1 MTLSELIKKYR
12 WSLILGFIYV
22 LPIIIA
28 NRLYIDDLGRSAD
41 GYYRLSENG
50 RPLADAVLH
59 FLSFG
64 PVASDISPYTLLISV
79 AVMVLSTAY
88 FCEAINLRSKLAKT
102 ILPIALLISPNFLEN
117 LSYKFDSVT
126 MGLSVAAIVFP
137 IAFSINRSQKVK
149 FAITS
154 FFIIISL
161 CLYQAS
167 INLIASIALIEFY
180 IRLTHGYSSIDA
192 IKTVFNRVGATVVGY
207 ALYSKFI
214 VPLFVIGYYN
224 TNHSDIVSS
233 MGEFTR
239 TLDNLIGLSSYMF
252 MGVGG
257 WLLAA
262 CFIASILI
270 SWTSTAFYFG
280 SSSESVRTKLL
291 CGLIL
296 IASPIVILICT
307 FGSLSL
313 LRDPVLHPRVLI
325 GSSGVILFS
334 FVLLCE
340 TYYKTI
346 KLLPIFA
353 TVGCFSVSAA
363 YGNTLTGQS
372 EMERNI
378 AGLISNDINTLMLE
392 GNSGLFV
399 NGRPEVI
406 PSIKKIKETTP
417 IIQLLIP
424 NNFKEK
430 WVFSNFYLA
439 SLGMNYSYVPY
450 GEGISRMRKACETGN
465 MIKRTKYSIGSYGK
479 TILIDF
485 KKCE

>member
-1 MTLSELIKKYR
+1 MSISELIKKYR
-12 WSLILGFIYV
+12 WSLTLGFIYV

-28 NRLYIDDLGRSAD
+28 NKLYIDDLGRSAD
-41 GYYRLSENG
+41 GYFRLSENG

-64 PVASDISPYTLLISV
+64 VVALDISPYTLLISV
-79 AVMVLSTAY
+79 VVIVLSTAY
-88 FCEAINLRSKLAKT
+88 FCEALGLRSRLSAT

-137 IAFSINRSQKVK
+137 VAFTVNSSHKLK
-149 FAITS
+149 FAFTS
-154 FFIIISL
+154 LFIVLSL

-167 INLIASIALIEFY
+167 INLIASVALIEFY
-180 IRLTHGYSSIDA
+180 IRLTRGYNSLDV
-192 IKTVFNRVGATVVGY
+192 IKTIFNRAAATVFGY
-207 ALYSKFI
+207 ALYSKLV
-214 VPLFVIGYYN
+214 VPFFVIGYYN

-233 MGEFTR
+233 FGELTK

-257 WLLAA
+257 LLLAA
-262 CFIASILI
+262 CFIISVLI
-270 SWTSTAFYFG
+270 SWTSTVFYFENTKD
-280 SSSESVRTKLL
+280 SIITKL
-291 CGLIL
+291 CSCFIL
-296 IASPIVILICT
+296 IVSPFAILICT
-307 FGSLSL
+307 FGSLAL

-325 GSSGVILFS
+325 GSGGVILFS
-334 FVLLCE
+334 FILVCE
-340 TYYKTI
+340 TYYRYI
-346 KLLPIFA
+346 KVLPVFA
-353 TVGCFSVSAA
+353 TIGCFSISAA
-363 YGNTLTGQS
+363 YGNTLTAQS

-378 AGLISNDINTLMLE
+378 AGLISNDINSLLLE

-399 NGRPEVI
+399 NGKPEVI

-417 IIQLLIP
+417 IIQLLVP

-439 SLGMNYSYVPY
+439 SLGVNYAYVPY
-450 GEGISRMRKACETGN
+450 GEGISRMRNACEKGV
-465 MIKRTKYSIGSYGK
+465 MKKRALYSIGSYGK
-479 TILIDF
+479 MIFIDF
-485 KKCE
+485 NKCK